1 MLLFFWLPVV
11 PSVTLG
17 ESTQVVTAGQ
27 RRCGVGERSGKAIGC
42 ALELAGF
49 GKGESGRDKNRL
61 GDVGGGESAVLVQSK
76 SQSVDGERRRA
87 AAAARR

>member
-11 PSVTLG
+11 PGVTLG

-42 ALELAGF
+42 ARVLERGKVEGIKTAVVMLVAG
-49 GKGESGRDKNRL
+49 SL
-61 GDVGGGESAVLVQSK
+61 LY
-76 SQSVDGERRRA
+76 
-87 AAAARR
+87 